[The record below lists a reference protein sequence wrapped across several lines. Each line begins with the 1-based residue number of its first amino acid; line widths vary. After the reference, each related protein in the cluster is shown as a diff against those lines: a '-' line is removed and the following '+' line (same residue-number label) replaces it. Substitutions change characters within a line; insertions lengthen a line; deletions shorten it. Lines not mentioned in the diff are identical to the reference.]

1 MDRLAHYRQ
10 VIQEWLK
17 AQSAFDNLVGQGTL
31 ETQTILDPINDRYLL
46 LRSGWQDKKRI
57 RSIIVYMR
65 LHNGKIWIEED
76 WTEEGVTPALL
87 KAGVPKE
94 DIVLAFHHPSLRPL
108 TEFAVA

>member
-17 AQSAFDNLVGQGTL
+17 AQSAFDNRVGQGTL
-31 ETQTILDPINDRYLL
+31 ETQTILDPVNDRYLL

-87 KAGVPKE
+87 Y
-94 DIVLAFHHPSLRPL
+94 
-108 TEFAVA
+108 